1 MSNLN
6 RKLSTSTKIG
16 YGVGQLGSGLA
27 YNLYYYYFIYF
38 MTSIAG
44 VNAAVAGTISLFAV
58 IWDAVTDPMVG
69 ILSDSLKAKT
79 GTRRPMMMKASL
91 LLGITVFLLFSSFD
105 FASNGIKIL
114 YYVVLNIL
122 FWLFFTMCD
131 IPHITLGQELT
142 EDYDEKSS
150 IRGYSSGFMYAGEL
164 VVSGATMVVVS
175 RCSTEVVGWRIVAI
189 ITAAFCFLAYFIAGA
204 CTKGK
209 ELAISEEESKKANT
223 VSLSDFKECFTNKT
237 YVLLI
242 LVALFANCIVGIQ
255 ASGNIY
261 VQRYFYGLND
271 LQIGIINMGKCF
283 YMIVASLVIGGI
295 SAKADK
301 RKVMIFG
308 FFAYAFGMF
317 CIRILP
323 PAIPF
328 YIFALCFSALGNA
341 TFWTLIYSVL
351 ADVITIDA
359 AERGSNRAG
368 AMTSLLSM
376 CNKFGCSF
384 GMWAVGVGLTAT
396 GFVETASV
404 QSAAAVSGIRSIYGV
419 GGLIFGLIIALLAIK
434 YPYSRTAYNAK
445 LAELHANQ
453 E

>member
-1 MSNLN
+1 MTNLN
-6 RKLSTSTKIG
+6 QKLSTGTKIG

-38 MTSIAG
+38 MTTIAG

-58 IWDAVTDPMVG
+58 IWDAVTDPLIG
-69 ILSDSLKAKT
+69 IFSDSLKIKT
-79 GTRRPMMMKASL
+79 GTRRRLMMRASVP
-91 LLGITVFLLFSSFD
+91 LGITVFLLFTSFN
-105 FASNGIKIL
+105 FATDGVKIF
-114 YYVVLNIL
+114 YYAILNIF
-122 FWLFFTMCD
+122 FWMFFTMCD

-150 IRGYSSGFMYAGEL
+150 IRGYSSAFLYAGEL
-164 VVSGATMVVVS
+164 VVSGATMILVN
-175 RCSTEVVGWRIVAI
+175 RCSTEVVGWRVVAI
-189 ITAAFCFLAYFIAGA
+189 ITALFCFLSYFVAGA

-209 ELAISEEESKKANT
+209 EIALSDEQAKAANT
-223 VSLSDFKECFTNKT
+223 VSLRGFVDCFTNRT

-255 ASGNIY
+255 ASGNIF
-261 VQRYFYGLND
+261 VQTYFYGLSD
-271 LQIGIINMGKCF
+271 IEISVINMGKCF
-283 YMIVASLVIGGI
+283 YMIICSLVIGEI
-295 SAKADK
+295 SSRVDK

-323 PAIPF
+323 ATIPF

-359 AERGSNRAG
+359 AEHGTNRAG

-396 GFVETASV
+396 GFVESAVV
-404 QSAAAVSGIRSIYGV
+404 QSAGAISGIRSVYGV
-419 GGLIFGLIIALLAIK
+419 GGLIFGLIIAFLAIK
-434 YPYSRTAYNAK
+434 YPYSREVYNAK
-445 LAELHANQ
+445 LAQLQ
-453 E
+453 KK